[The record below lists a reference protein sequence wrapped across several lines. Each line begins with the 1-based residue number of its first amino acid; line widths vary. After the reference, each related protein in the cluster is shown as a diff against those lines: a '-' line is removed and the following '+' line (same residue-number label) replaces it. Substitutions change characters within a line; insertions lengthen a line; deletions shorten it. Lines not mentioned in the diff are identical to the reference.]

1 MKLTFSKESAG
12 CTAVVLTASALF
24 LGYAVG
30 GMRAAQLWCF
40 LLPFALL
47 VFCSD
52 LYPKLRK
59 PAALLL
65 LLGAFLS
72 DADTGIRGYIAAVYQ
87 SDLLSGFVVESL
99 ANTHSAEATEYFMT
113 VWSDI
118 FFWFSSAY

>member
-24 LGYAVG
+24 LGHAVG
-30 GMRAAQLWCF
+30 GTRAAQLWCF

-52 LYPKLRK
+52 LYSKLRK

-72 DADTGIRGYIAAVYQ
+72 DADTV
-87 SDLLSGFVVESL
+87 S
-99 ANTHSAEATEYFMT
+99 EAP
-113 VWSDI
+113 
-118 FFWFSSAY
+118 

>member
-30 GMRAAQLWCF
+30 GTRAAQLWCF

-59 PAALLL
+59 LRKPAALLL

-72 DADTGIRGYIAAVYQ
+72 DADTGIRGYIGAVYQ
-87 SDLLSGFVVESL
+87 SDLLSGFVVESV
-99 ANTHSAEATEYFMT
+99 ANTHSA
-113 VWSDI
+113 
-118 FFWFSSAY
+118 